1 MLKKPSPSAITF
13 KKFLQRVKRF
23 LQVEETALLERR
35 FDVYRADTGAVLA
48 RGIDGYEA
56 AKQHATRLRKQLG
69 LKWAQVKF
77 KSASNSPSSSSGT
90 VGGSRTS
97 GSQGHQVRLDV
108 APRINPSKGRR
119 FRGYY
124 DSQGNYH
131 DID

>member
-1 MLKKPSPSAITF
+1 MLKKPSQSAITF

-56 AKQHATRLRKQLG
+56 AKQHATRLRNQLG
-69 LKWAQVKF
+69 LKWDQVKF
-77 KSASNSPSSSSGT
+77 KATPNSSSSSSGG
-90 VGGSRTS
+90 VGGSRAS